1 MAKTLGQLAALAA
14 GAEIIG
20 NQDLEIKDIEHD
32 SRKVTAGALF
42 VCMEGVHVDGH
53 KFIPQAREKGAVAI
67 ITEREMEAPEGMA
80 VLRVPDLKQAL
91 HAIVPYFHDYPA
103 RSMRVIGITGTNGK
117 TSISYM
123 LRAMLR
129 RMGCRVGLIGTIQ
142 IMIEDEVL
150 PIHNTTPDV
159 VDLQRTL
166 AMMRDANMDYV
177 VMEVSSHALDQ
188 NRVAGVEFDTA
199 VFTNLTQD
207 HLDYHKTLEN
217 YKKAKT
223 ILFDLVAR
231 PGVKN
236 GKTAVVNIDDA
247 AGQDMLS
254 AAKCRHMT
262 YAIHQEAVLKAENIQ
277 VLAGGAE
284 FDIKVGDSRLPLK
297 LQITGIFNVYNV
309 LAAVG
314 AAMAEGVPAPV
325 IKACMEEFTSVP
337 GRFELVRGGQDF
349 AVIVDYAH
357 TPDGLENILH
367 TARQIAKKRIIT
379 VFGCGGDRDNTKRPI
394 MGRIAAEL
402 SDYVVATSDNPRS
415 EDPQRILDMVEAGVE
430 EKIGDKPHEAI
441 IDRREAI
448 FRAVE
453 LAERDDIVIIA
464 GKGHENY
471 QILKDETIHFD
482 DKEVALEAIR
492 AAQAKN
498 GSKGE

>member
-1 MAKTLGQLAALAA
+1 MAKTLGELAALVA

-20 NQDLEIKDIEHD
+20 DKDLEIKDIEHD
-32 SRKVTAGALF
+32 SRKIRPGALF

-53 KFIPQAREKGAVAI
+53 RFIPQAREKGAVAI
-67 ITEREMEAPEGMA
+67 ITAREMEAPEGLA

-103 RSMRVIGITGTNGK
+103 RAMRVVGITGTNGK

-188 NRVAGVEFDTA
+188 NRVAGIEFDTA

-217 YKKAKT
+217 YRKAKT
-223 ILFDLVAR
+223 ILFDLLSK

-254 AAKCRHMT
+254 HARCRHMT
-262 YAIHQEAVLKAENIQ
+262 YAIHQEAVLKAEDIQ

-284 FDIKVGDSRLPLK
+284 FDIRVGEARLPLK

-309 LAAVG
+309 MAAVG

-415 EDPQRILDMVEAGVE
+415 EDPQRILAMVEAGVE
-430 EKIGDKPHEAI
+430 EKIGTKPHEAI

-448 FRAVE
+448 FRAIE
-453 LAERDDIVIIA
+453 LAETDDIVIIA

-471 QILKDETIHFD
+471 QILADKTIHFD

-492 AAQAKN
+492 VAQEKK

>member
-1 MAKTLGQLAALAA
+1 MAKTLGQLAAMAA

-188 NRVAGVEFDTA
+188 NRVAGIEFDTA

-236 GKTAVVNIDDA
+236 GKTAVVNVDDA
-247 AGQDMLS
+247 AGQDML
-254 AAKCRHMT
+254 AAADCRHIT
-262 YAIHQEAVLKAENIQ
+262 YAIHQDAVLKAENIQ

-284 FDIKVGDSRLPLK
+284 FDIRVGESRLPLK

-309 LAAVG
+309 MAAVG
-314 AAMAEGVPAPV
+314 AAMAEGVPAPI

-415 EDPQRILDMVEAGVE
+415 EDPQRILGMVEAGVE
-430 EKIGDKPHEAI
+430 EKIGTKPHEAI

-453 LAERDDIVIIA
+453 LAEKDDIVIIA

-471 QILKDETIHFD
+471 QILADKTIHFD

-492 AAQAKN
+492 AAQEKN